1 MKKIIAYGTPFMDF
15 LVGLDHLPSK
25 KDEGARI
32 QQTSWQGGGK
42 VASALAA
49 VGQLG
54 GESSMIGT
62 IGADAYGKFL
72 LEDFAYYHVD
82 TSRMIPDGQNGFS
95 VVLSDP
101 VTHGRNILSRAGTSR
116 PYTLEDID
124 EAFVAAH
131 DILHLERATPVS
143 HRLADI
149 IHAAGGKVAFD
160 GDGFSQDTQDMLPK
174 IDIFIGSEFYYN
186 ALFGEGASSDTGKY
200 PENLAKVRAMG
211 PEIVVFTFGDKGS
224 AVLSDDGYY
233 FAPGYAVEVVDT
245 VGAGD
250 VYHGAYL
257 FAIAKGMSPADSAQ
271 FANAV
276 AAIKCTSIGGRS
288 GIPNYEMTMQFM
300 QTGSC
305 DRTLI
310 EQKRQRYESF
320 GGHGVSIQS

>member
-82 TSRMIPDGQNGFS
+82 TSHMIPDGQNGFS

-101 VTHGRNILSRAGTSR
+101 VTHGRNILSRTGTSR

-174 IDIFIGSEFYYN
+174 IDIFIGSEFY
-186 ALFGEGASSDTGKY
+186 
-200 PENLAKVRAMG
+200 
-211 PEIVVFTFGDKGS
+211 
-224 AVLSDDGYY
+224 
-233 FAPGYAVEVVDT
+233 
-245 VGAGD
+245 
-250 VYHGAYL
+250 
-257 FAIAKGMSPADSAQ
+257 
-271 FANAV
+271 
-276 AAIKCTSIGGRS
+276 
-288 GIPNYEMTMQFM
+288 
-300 QTGSC
+300 
-305 DRTLI
+305 
-310 EQKRQRYESF
+310 
-320 GGHGVSIQS
+320 

>member
-1 MKKIIAYGTPFMDF
+1 MKKIVAYGTPFMDF
-15 LVGLDHLPSK
+15 LVGIDHLPTK
-25 KDEGARI
+25 KDEGAWI

-54 GESSMIGT
+54 GIASMTGM
-62 IGADAYGKFL
+62 IGADTYGDFL
-72 LEDFAYYHVD
+72 LDDFHYYHVD
-82 TSRMIPDGQNGFS
+82 TSHMIQDGKNAFS
-95 VVLSDP
+95 VVLSDK
-101 VTHGRNILSRAGTSR
+101 VTKGRNILGRPSTSRA
-116 PYTLEDID
+116 YTLEDID
-124 EAFVAAH
+124 PAFIASH
-131 DILHLERATPVS
+131 DILHLERADEIS

-149 IHAAGGKVAFD
+149 IHEAGGLVAFD
-160 GDGFSQDTQDMLPK
+160 GDGYSEATQAMLPK

-186 ALFGEGASSDTGKY
+186 SLFGEGASADSSKY
-200 PENLAKVRAMG
+200 EQNLATVRALG
-211 PEIVVFTFGDKGS
+211 PKITVFTFGDKGS

-233 FAPGYAVEVVDT
+233 FAPGYSVEVVDT

-257 FAIAKGMSPADSAQ
+257 FAIAKGMNPADSAQ

-276 AAIKCTSIGGRS
+276 AALKCTGIGGRS
-288 GIPNYEMTMQFM
+288 AIPNYEMTIEFM

-310 EQKRQRYESF
+310 EQKRLRYESF
-320 GGHGVSIQS
+320 GNNK